1 MATLFESF
9 LPRSRLVRLVLG
21 LVLLAMCGMLHYS
34 YSSDGASIVSASMLT
49 GLSAGESPGARRTQD
64 TRPAKFRHPA
74 AIRGEQNRNGPAVIG
89 MASGYGTNTHK
100 NFAGTLRKSGF
111 KGDIVI
117 AVEHDIKGKENGRV
131 FEYLEDLDVV
141 LYPVQVNCG
150 GGMKVKSREQGCLWT
165 GLDGKTTDPSGIERP
180 IALIRYNV
188 YLALAE
194 MYYPNAWILLS
205 DYRDVFFQDDPFK
218 FVPAS
223 VPAGEKPLW
232 VFEEDKRSQTMGSC
246 PFNRGWVTSCWGKHA
261 VDQFEKDPIRCSGDS
276 MGTQE
281 AIVIYNQVMIKEME
295 EKKCHAFGQDQGYH
309 NYLIL
314 SGAFQIA
321 GATLKSWY
329 RGDGPVNTVG
339 LLDQLFNPR
348 SSASLKKLGYLREDG
363 MIMNNDNTTISPCI
377 HQWDR
382 FQKEMHAFVGK
393 RGYTREEAKEFG
405 RQRAEE
411 QKQLTV

>member
-1 MATLFESF
+1 MASVFESF
-9 LPRSRLVRLVLG
+9 LPRSRFLRLVLG
-21 LVLLAMCGMLHYS
+21 LVLLALCGMLHYS
-34 YSSDGASIVSASMLT
+34 YSSDGADSVSAAVIS
-49 GLSAGESPGARRTQD
+49 GLSSVDSPNARRAQD
-64 TRPAKFRHPA
+64 SRPAKFTHPD
-74 AIRGEQNRNGPAVIG
+74 AIRGEQNRKGPAVIA
-89 MASGYGTNTHK
+89 MASGYGTGTHK
-100 NFAGTLRKSGF
+100 NFAGTLRKSGYT
-111 KGDIVI
+111 GDIVI
-117 AVEHDIKGKENGRV
+117 AVEHDIKSKESGRV
-131 FEYLEDLDVV
+131 FEYLENLDVV

-150 GGMKVKSREQGCLWT
+150 GDIRVKSREQGCLWT
-165 GLDGKTTDPSGIERP
+165 GLDGKTKDPSGIERP

-194 MYYPNAWILLS
+194 MYYPDAWILLS

-232 VFEEDKRSQTMGSC
+232 VFEEDKRSQTMGTC

-261 VDQFEKDPIRCSGDS
+261 VDRFEKDPIRCSGNT

-295 EKKCHAFGQDQGYH
+295 EKKCHAYGQDQGYH

-314 SGAFQIA
+314 SGGFQMA
-321 GATLKSWY
+321 GTTLTSWY
-329 RGDGPVNTVG
+329 RGTGPVNTVG

-348 SSASLKKLGYLREDG
+348 SSASLKELGHLVDG
-363 MIMNNDNTTISPCI
+363 TILNNDNSTVSPCI

-382 FQKEMHAFVGK
+382 FQKEIHALVGK
-393 RGYTREEAKEFG
+393 RGFTSEEAKEFG
-405 RQRAEE
+405 RKRAEG
-411 QKQLTV
+411 TV